1 MFVNLL
7 VMIDFVVNYYM
18 KQIYK
23 LRSDIKWENF

>member
-18 KQIYK
+18 KRIYK